1 MIKEAYCSYEV
12 SKLLKEK
19 GFNEKCRGAYHSGLD
34 DNDNPVVML
43 EEWMSQPYNN
53 DFEDE
58 TFLCS
63 APTLQ
68 MAMRWLR
75 EVHKIHI
82 VIGWLPNS
90 KLFFTHICDMNS
102 GYPKRNKHE
111 YTSYEEA
118 VEAALK
124 YTLENLI

>member
-1 MIKEAYCSYEV
+1 MIEETYCSFKV
-12 SKLLKEK
+12 AKLLKEK
-19 GFNEKCRGAYHSGLD
+19 GFDEDCYQKYDDTGYLSLNNVGYINSEKPS
-34 DNDNPVVML
+34 
-43 EEWMSQPYNN
+43 E
-53 DFEDE
+53 DFYA
-58 TFLCS
+58 L
-63 APTLQ
+63 APTQQ
-68 MAMRWLR
+68 MAMTWLR

-102 GYPKRNKHE
+102 GYPKRNPHE

-124 YTLENLI
+124 YVLENLI